1 MSSKQQ
7 AEVGRYVLL
16 NEVLQPYNLW
26 CWMVE
31 HKYRKMLH
39 IKVLDVRGVDEVY
52 SQVIEDDLSL
62 PYLELAQKIIDQYV
76 NTGVSELVITD
87 TKLKQEL

>member
-1 MSSKQQ
+1 
-7 AEVGRYVLL
+7 
-16 NEVLQPYNLW
+16 
-26 CWMVE
+26 MVE